1 MYKKAW
7 CLCKVTCGGVGIKF
21 SALKVALHVAS
32 TAGNKLD
39 KHKKKQPPI
48 KELQWMYH
56 RNCFSHGVRSRN
68 HIHRFQSEVPY
79 LISSLLSQGFPEKIE
94 KPRVQLRS
102 LRPRPNDELFLRW
115 TKLEDL
121 LKESTAF
128 PNVTCDSHRTSV
140 MLLKPFFQGQVDITK
155 HSRYFQQLCR
165 EYLKK
170 S

>member
-1 MYKKAW
+1 
-7 CLCKVTCGGVGIKF
+7 
-21 SALKVALHVAS
+21 
-32 TAGNKLD
+32 
-39 KHKKKQPPI
+39 
-48 KELQWMYH
+48 MYH

-140 MLLKPFFQGQVDITK
+140 MLLLKAFFPGSSRHYETFKILSTAMSWIPEKRLGYVKLYKINTDNWMILLTN
-155 HSRYFQQLCR
+155 HSQLNKSR
-165 EYLKK
+165 NIRKYKLTQKK
-170 S
+170 